1 MAQFINRLLPFTVYI
16 TLALVVLIV
25 IAGALVIWLWLRM
38 RRLERHY
45 KLLTTGTEGGN
56 LQALLE
62 SHITELHAAVCQVQ
76 QIDAL
81 ARGMQRANRSHI
93 QRLGFLRFNP
103 FRETGGDQSFVL
115 ALADQDGNGAVVSSL
130 HNRDVT
136 RVYAKPL
143 AGWISPYPLTG
154 EELEGIRKAQ
164 GQS

>member
-1 MAQFINRLLPFTVYI
+1 VAQFINRLLPFIVYI
-16 TLALVVLIV
+16 NLALIVLIV
-25 IAGALVIWLWLRM
+25 AAGALLIWLWLRM

-45 KLLTTGTEGGN
+45 RLLTTGTEGGN

-76 QIDAL
+76 EVDVL
-81 ARGMQRANRSHI
+81 ARGIQRANRAHI

-115 ALADQDGNGAVVSSL
+115 ALADQDGNGAVISSL

-143 AGWISPYPLTG
+143 AGWISSYPLTD

-164 GQS
+164 RQS